1 EVLRLRA
8 GNVLAEADDFRGLY
22 IPDAQVDALLA
33 RNGLPEPEIDELGAR
48 AAALRRS
55 IDLRSGPELPL
66 RRIARALDLS
76 DLELDA
82 LVVALAP
89 ELDLRYETLY
99 AYVQNDVTRKRP
111 TVDLVARLFGD
122 TLAERVAVAALFLP
136 AAPLVR
142 HELVRVRDDP
152 QERDPPLL
160 AHFVKADER
169 IVDAALGRELV
180 DARLAAFTTVVDD
193 PAPDVPD
200 GARRRLSRAE
210 P

>member
-1 EVLRLRA
+1 AGRRSAPERCRRPDVHRAVASRPRDPSSASVRVMIVLAADAFTTPLEHLGAELERLDVLLRREVLRLRA

-99 AYVQNDVTRKRP
+99 AYVQNDVTRK
-111 TVDLVARLFGD
+111 
-122 TLAERVAVAALFLP
+122 
-136 AAPLVR
+136 
-142 HELVRVRDDP
+142 
-152 QERDPPLL
+152 
-160 AHFVKADER
+160 
-169 IVDAALGRELV
+169 
-180 DARLAAFTTVVDD
+180 
-193 PAPDVPD
+193 
-200 GARRRLSRAE
+200 
-210 P
+210 